1 MRPIRLPRL
10 LPALAA
16 ALAIL
21 LAGPAA
27 AQVARP
33 AVPAAKL
40 AKPALIK
47 VSDADTT
54 IWLFGTF
61 HMLPSGMDWFRGPVR
76 AAFDG
81 SSEVVLEVPIPDPDP
96 EKSRAAA
103 EALARDPQGRPLA
116 ERVPPELAARV
127 RREAEAAG
135 LPWAAV
141 DTARPWFIA
150 VTLQVMEFGKLG
162 MSPGEGVEQR
172 LAQAA
177 QAAGKPVTGIETIES
192 QLRLLASLDRKR
204 EEQFLA
210 LAVTDLGDATD
221 DVPKL
226 VAHWAAGDLDALGKL
241 MIEETAAFPEIQQTV
256 LYDRNRRF
264 AEWIAARLA
273 RPGTVFVG
281 VGAGHLAGDRSV
293 QAMLRAPGAAIERVQ

>member
-1 MRPIRLPRL
+1 MRTMRSWL
-10 LPALAA
+10 LTP
-16 ALAIL
+16 L
-21 LAGPAA
+21 LWAGIAFLFTGPAT

-33 AVPAAKL
+33 PAPAATL
-40 AKPALIK
+40 AKPALFK

-61 HMLPSGMDWFRGPVR
+61 HMLPAGIDWFRGPVR

-81 SSEVVLEVPIPDPDP
+81 SSELVLEVPIPDPDP

-116 ERVPPELAARV
+116 ERIRPDLAAAV
-127 RREAEAAG
+127 RKEAEAAG
-135 LPWAAV
+135 LPWAAL

-162 MSPGEGVEQR
+162 MSPAEGVEQR
-172 LAQAA
+172 LADAA
-177 QAAGKPVTGIETIES
+177 RTAGKAVAGMETIES
-192 QLRLLASLDRKR
+192 QLRLLANLGRTR

-210 LAVTDLGDATD
+210 LAVADLGDAPD

-226 VAHWAAGDLDALGKL
+226 VAHWSAGDLDAIGQIFLA
-241 MIEETAAFPEIQQTV
+241 ETAEFPEIQQTV
-256 LYDRNRRF
+256 FFDRNRRF
-264 AEWIAARLA
+264 ADWIEARLA

-281 VGAGHLAGDRSV
+281 VGAGHLSGNRSV
-293 QAMLRAPGAAIERVQ
+293 QSMLPRAGVAIERVQ